1 MPWIERRKS
10 ISMSKSLIIDNYLTG
25 IRISARGR
33 TQSWPVLQQ
42 DSSGQE
48 MAERLCP
55 SAFNRAERAMIEGA
69 EHRQHTLTGFPG
81 ASHVLSKL
89 PFRTTPRCPVVLP
102 GRCPPANSSGSRTS
116 MILAPRCCHWPT
128 SFGKM
133 SCMITPAEPQE
144 SVE

>member
-1 MPWIERRKS
+1 MQE
-10 ISMSKSLIIDNYLTG
+10 LIGVD
-25 IRISARGR
+25 ISARGR

-55 SAFNRAERAMIEGA
+55 SVFNRVGRAMLERAER
-69 EHRQHTLTGFPG
+69 RQRTLTGFPG

-102 GRCPPANSSGSRTS
+102 AGADRTEMRGSACRSALARRQGRLKPS
-116 MILAPRCCHWPT
+116 
-128 SFGKM
+128 
-133 SCMITPAEPQE
+133 
-144 SVE
+144 

>member
-1 MPWIERRKS
+1 ME
-10 ISMSKSLIIDNYLTG
+10 G
-25 IRISARGR
+25 VSARGR

-55 SAFNRAERAMIEGA
+55 SAFNRVERAMIEGA
-69 EHRQHTLTGFPG
+69 ERRQRTLTGFLE

-102 GRCPPANSSGSRTS
+102 RDDPDWQTPRAETARGNGAFGVSRRP
-116 MILAPRCCHWPT
+116 IW
-128 SFGKM
+128 
-133 SCMITPAEPQE
+133 TPDQLQNQ
-144 SVE
+144 